1 MTSIQEESPN
11 SEKKLT
17 FRENQ
22 VLKLLPKNKVG
33 NTDSIYLWPSGVH
46 PARTRYSYQGKY
58 SCKSKFR
65 SKILEVTSPMT
76 LEVLTLINFNAD
88 LALVS
93 PVFGKRCVSVVP
105 EKLVN

>member
-1 MTSIQEESPN
+1 MKIKFLN
-11 SEKKLT
+11 Y
-17 FRENQ
+17 
-22 VLKLLPKNKVG
+22 G
-33 NTDSIYLWPSGVH
+33 NTDFIYLWPSGVH

-65 SKILEVTSPMT
+65 SKILEVTSPTT

-105 EKLVN
+105 GKIGELEKNFVKPKM